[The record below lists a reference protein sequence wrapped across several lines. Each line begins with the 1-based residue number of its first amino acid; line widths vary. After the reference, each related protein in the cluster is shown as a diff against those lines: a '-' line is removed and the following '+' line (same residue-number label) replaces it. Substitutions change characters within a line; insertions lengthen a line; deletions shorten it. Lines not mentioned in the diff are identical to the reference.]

1 MINSYKEYLT
11 TVKALSIEQMQQ
23 IHERMIEE
31 VSSDADAMELY
42 DELIAVAT
50 RYAEMR
56 AKWLLMEREEKMEKD
71 SLRTS
76 YHNSVI
82 LHFNMLARY
91 LKSQGKD
98 VVWRDMLG
106 YEEEDGYNRKSIGD
120 FACYLVFLNSIN
132 AR

>member
-98 VVWRDMLG
+98 VVCRDMLG

>member
-31 VSSDADAMELY
+31 VSADADAMELN

>member
-11 TVKALSIEQMQQ
+11 TVNALSIEQMQQ

>member
-31 VSSDADAMELY
+31 VSADADAMELY

>member
-98 VVWRDMLG
+98 AVWRDLLG
-106 YEEEDGYNRKSIGD
+106 YEEEDGYNRKAIGD